1 MRGLA
6 ESSAGRRGGAAE
18 MLNGSGTQN
27 DCGVNAFIK
36 RAENRQGRA
45 SAPRRRRDVHYV
57 SQRLALE
64 VGGRRSRRNKR
75 RKGRKNEG
83 EVVEKGLFCL
93 LLPGGKCLAFN
104 K

>member
-1 MRGLA
+1 MRCEVHNEPPVRGPA

-18 MLNGSGTQN
+18 TLNGSGTQN

-57 SQRLALE
+57 SQRLELE
-64 VGGRRSRRNKR
+64 VGGRRRGRKKR
-75 RKGRKNEG
+75 RKGRKKERGRG
-83 EVVEKGLFCL
+83 ERRE
-93 LLPGGKCLAFN
+93 
-104 K
+104 